1 VSFVPSQRLQ
11 SVNPDGTEAVNMVS
25 KRSARLFSKVL
36 FERLCTNVPTSR
48 KSGNWPVYD
57 AGDVDGDELGFDSVH
72 EQSTTDSGASA
83 TVRAAA
89 ANASTAGV
97 GSATATGTTAGAAT
111 AAAAGGAAAG
121 TTSGMSKSDSTVTL
135 PAGAADRRSNRNS
148 SSRSTASSSGNNSS
162 NSGDAETGTGATTA
176 LPLQHSKPRYMSA
189 AQTARLA
196 AVAADPCTPP
206 LLPTLDAQQHQLQAQ
221 LQQLQLSPGSVEAG
235 LRLPAPF
242 STAGATAAAAA
253 GGVSGATVAANGDVI
268 GTVPLTGNTVA
279 AAGSTTQQV
288 RLTSESSILQWY
300 ILYAVHCC
308 CG

>member
-57 AGDVDGDELGFDSVH
+57 AGDVDGDELGFDAVH
-72 EQSTTDSGASA
+72 EESTADSGASA

-89 ANASTAGV
+89 ANASTAGF
-97 GSATATGTTAGAAT
+97 GSTGTGTT
-111 AAAAGGAAAG
+111 AAAAGGA
-121 TTSGMSKSDSTVTL
+121 TSGMSKSDSTVTL
-135 PAGAADRRSNRNS
+135 PAGAADRRSSRNS
-148 SSRSTASSSGNNSS
+148 SSRSTASSSANNSS
-162 NSGDAETGTGATTA
+162 SSDAETGSTGTAA
-176 LPLQHSKPRYMSA
+176 LPLQHTKPRYMSA

-206 LLPTLDAQQHQLQAQ
+206 LLPTLDAQQAQLQAQ

-242 STAGATAAAAA
+242 STAGATAGTTAAAIA
-253 GGVSGATVAANGDVI
+253 GGVSGATVVANGDVV
-268 GTVPLTGNTVA
+268 GTVPLTGNSAA
-279 AAGSTTQQV
+279 AAGSTAHQV
-288 RLTSESSILQWY
+288 RSRMQSAT
-300 ILYAVHCC
+300 AVVYVICC
-308 CG
+308 SLLL

>member
-1 VSFVPSQRLQ
+1 VPSQRLQ

-57 AGDVDGDELGFDSVH
+57 AGDVDGDELGFDAVH
-72 EQSTTDSGASA
+72 EESTADSGASA

-89 ANASTAGV
+89 ANASTAGF
-97 GSATATGTTAGAAT
+97 GSTGTGTT
-111 AAAAGGAAAG
+111 AAAAGGA
-121 TTSGMSKSDSTVTL
+121 TSGMSKSDSTVTL
-135 PAGAADRRSNRNS
+135 PAGAADRRSSRNS
-148 SSRSTASSSGNNSS
+148 SSRSTASSSANNSS
-162 NSGDAETGTGATTA
+162 SSDAETGSTGTAA
-176 LPLQHSKPRYMSA
+176 LPLQHTKPRYMSA

-206 LLPTLDAQQHQLQAQ
+206 LLPTLDAQQAQLQAQ

-242 STAGATAAAAA
+242 STAGATAGTTAAAIA
-253 GGVSGATVAANGDVI
+253 GGVSGATVVANGDVV
-268 GTVPLTGNTVA
+268 GTVPLTGNSAA
-279 AAGSTTQQV
+279 AAGSTAHQV
-288 RLTSESSILQWY
+288 RSRMQSAT
-300 ILYAVHCC
+300 AVVYVICC
-308 CG
+308 SLLL

>member
-1 VSFVPSQRLQ
+1 VPSQRLQ

-57 AGDVDGDELGFDSVH
+57 AGDVDGDELGFDAVH
-72 EQSTTDSGASA
+72 EESTADSGASA

-89 ANASTAGV
+89 ANASTAGF
-97 GSATATGTTAGAAT
+97 GSTGTGTTATGAT
-111 AAAAGGAAAG
+111 AAAGAGSTGG
-121 TTSGMSKSDSTVTL
+121 LSKSDSSVTL
-135 PAGAADRRSNRNS
+135 PAGAADRRSSRNS
-148 SSRSTASSSGNNSS
+148 SSRSTASSSANNSS
-162 NSGDAETGTGATTA
+162 SSDAETGSTGTAA
-176 LPLQHSKPRYMSA
+176 LPLQHTKPRYMSA

-206 LLPTLDAQQHQLQAQ
+206 LLPTLDAQQAQLQAQ

-242 STAGATAAAAA
+242 STAGATAGTTAAAIA
-253 GGVSGATVAANGDVI
+253 GGVSGATVVANGDVV
-268 GTVPLTGNTVA
+268 GTVPLTGNSAA
-279 AAGSTTQQV
+279 AAGSTAHQV
-288 RLTSESSILQWY
+288 RSRMQSAT
-300 ILYAVHCC
+300 AVVYVICC
-308 CG
+308 SLLL

>member
-1 VSFVPSQRLQ
+1 VPSQRLQ

-57 AGDVDGDELGFDSVH
+57 AGDVDGDELGFDAVH
-72 EQSTTDSGASA
+72 EESTADSGASA

-89 ANASTAGV
+89 ANASTAGF
-97 GSATATGTTAGAAT
+97 GSTGTATTATGAT
-111 AAAAGGAAAG
+111 AAAGAGSTGG
-121 TTSGMSKSDSTVTL
+121 LSKSDSSVTL
-135 PAGAADRRSNRNS
+135 PAGAADRRSSRNS
-148 SSRSTASSSGNNSS
+148 SSRSTASSSANNSS
-162 NSGDAETGTGATTA
+162 SSDAETGSTTAA
-176 LPLQHSKPRYMSA
+176 LPLQHTKPRYMSA

-206 LLPTLDAQQHQLQAQ
+206 LLPTLDAQQAQLQAQ

-242 STAGATAAAAA
+242 STAGATAATA
-253 GGVSGATVAANGDVI
+253 GVSGATVVANGDVV
-268 GTVPLTGNTVA
+268 GTAPLTGNTAV
-279 AAGSTTQQV
+279 AAGSTQQV
-288 RLTSESSILQWY
+288 CSRMVSKVLQ
-300 ILYAVHCC
+300 
-308 CG
+308 